1 MSRIFSTKAAAGWEE
16 AYPIGNG
23 RLGAMI
29 FGQTGRERI
38 QLNEDSIWYGAPVD
52 RVNPDALR
60 ELSGIRKL
68 ILEGRIPE
76 AEKKMG
82 YAMSGIPQSQRP
94 YQTAGDVWI
103 QWEDGISEEACYGR
117 ELNLDEGIVFCTC
130 EGEKGAVHREY
141 LASAPDQVIAV
152 HSVSDK
158 QPLSLSLL
166 LSRGKYYDT
175 VKRCKNEAVI
185 LMGNCGEG
193 GIRFAI
199 AARITTS
206 GGYVKVEGEHLLVE
220 GAKEITL
227 YLAIE
232 TTYYRGEDYAK
243 TAIERVNLA
252 AQKGYERIRRE
263 HVVDYRA
270 LFGRV
275 KLQLGGSEEKEE
287 LLRYTETY
295 FDFGRYLMISGSRP
309 GTLPANLQGIWN
321 DSMEPCWDSKYTI
334 NINMEMNYWPAEIC
348 NLSECHLPLFAHLK
362 RMHARG
368 KEVAEKMY
376 GCRGFVAHHNTD
388 IWADCAPQDIC
399 ITSTF
404 WVMGAAWLCTHIR
417 THYEYTGDKKFLREM
432 YPVLKDAAVFFHD
445 YLIWDGK
452 HLVTCPSVSPENT
465 YILPDGVKGH
475 VCAGTAMDSQILKD
489 LLEAY
494 EEASQILGISDADVE
509 KNREIIQ
516 KLPGIRIG
524 KHGQIME
531 WLEDYEEEEPGH
543 RHISQLYALHPS
555 HQITCDGTPKLA
567 EAAERTLERRLHFG
581 GGHTGWSCAWII
593 NLYARLGRGDAAWN
607 NLKKLFEKSTY
618 PNMMDTHPLPWGSV
632 FQIDGNFG
640 ATAGIVEM
648 LLQSN
653 RERTILLPA
662 LPAEWERGSVSG
674 LVMSGGALVSI
685 SWQEGILVSCEV
697 RARNAFNTRF
707 CYGKLAV
714 EIFLEEG
721 ETCRLSIENGTFLV
735 QKNR

>member
-1 MSRIFSTKAAAGWEE
+1 
-16 AYPIGNG
+16 
-23 RLGAMI
+23 
-29 FGQTGRERI
+29 
-38 QLNEDSIWYGAPVD
+38 
-52 RVNPDALR
+52 
-60 ELSGIRKL
+60 
-68 ILEGRIPE
+68 
-76 AEKKMG
+76 
-82 YAMSGIPQSQRP
+82 
-94 YQTAGDVWI
+94 
-103 QWEDGISEEACYGR
+103 
-117 ELNLDEGIVFCTC
+117 
-130 EGEKGAVHREY
+130 
-141 LASAPDQVIAV
+141 
-152 HSVSDK
+152 
-158 QPLSLSLL
+158 
-166 LSRGKYYDT
+166 
-175 VKRCKNEAVI
+175 
-185 LMGNCGEG
+185 
-193 GIRFAI
+193 
-199 AARITTS
+199 
-206 GGYVKVEGEHLLVE
+206 
-220 GAKEITL
+220 
-227 YLAIE
+227 
-232 TTYYRGEDYAK
+232 
-243 TAIERVNLA
+243 
-252 AQKGYERIRRE
+252 
-263 HVVDYRA
+263 
-270 LFGRV
+270 
-275 KLQLGGSEEKEE
+275 
-287 LLRYTETY
+287 
-295 FDFGRYLMISGSRP
+295 
-309 GTLPANLQGIWN
+309 
-321 DSMEPCWDSKYTI
+321 
-334 NINMEMNYWPAEIC
+334 
-348 NLSECHLPLFAHLK
+348 
-362 RMHARG
+362 
-368 KEVAEKMY
+368 
-376 GCRGFVAHHNTD
+376 
-388 IWADCAPQDIC
+388 
-399 ITSTF
+399 
-404 WVMGAAWLCTHIR
+404 
-417 THYEYTGDKKFLREM
+417 
-432 YPVLKDAAVFFHD
+432 
-445 YLIWDGK
+445 
-452 HLVTCPSVSPENT
+452 
-465 YILPDGVKGH
+465 
-475 VCAGTAMDSQILKD
+475 MDSQILKD

-721 ETCRLSIENGTFLV
+721 ETCRLSMENGTFLV